1 MFADISKF
9 QNTDNYLPILVAIV
23 LVELFVISYTLS
35 PFATTKNLK
44 LWYKKYQYNAFIAD
58 VLSVF
63 IGIIIA
69 RAVYPYIFQEW
80 KLWKF
85 LIVLVIIQICH
96 DILFYSFF
104 SSIPRG
110 ASPIMDLFK
119 DYAGELGGFAIFGD
133 SLIMIFSAIIASYLA
148 TQSNNTNIILLIISL
163 YILPYLLGSY

>member
-104 SSIPRG
+104 
-110 ASPIMDLFK
+110 
-119 DYAGELGGFAIFGD
+119 
-133 SLIMIFSAIIASYLA
+133 
-148 TQSNNTNIILLIISL
+148 
-163 YILPYLLGSY
+163 